1 MVCDYAL
8 ANGARLPAWTA
19 VADHKFTAVA
29 LAGGTLEPDF
39 RAAGYLAPNKAYL
52 HVAGEP
58 MLTRVL
64 RALRSAHSIGRIRC
78 VTPAAAIVTLPDALG
93 LYDEV
98 IEPGM
103 GLIDSLLTGL
113 AGLDPNE
120 RVLLAATDM
129 PLVTASAIDAFA
141 ALASATPCDIG
152 YGFVERT
159 AHEREYPEV
168 RHTWVRLQ
176 QGVFCGGGVS
186 VMRAGAA
193 RQVQD
198 VLRRLTAAR
207 KSPLKLAALF
217 SYGLLFKAAMGW
229 LRIEQVE
236 RRADQIS
243 GLTCRGLLCDR
254 PELAVNVDRLDDL
267 RTVEHIIARR

>member
-1 MVCDYAL
+1 MAE
-8 ANGARLPAWTA
+8 G
-19 VADHKFTAVA
+19 KFTAVA

-64 RALRSAHSIGRIRC
+64 RALRSARSVGRIRC
-78 VTPAAAIVTLPDALG
+78 VTPKAAIATLPDALG

-98 IEPGM
+98 IEPGK
-103 GLIDSLLTGL
+103 GLIDSLL
-113 AGLDPNE
+113 AGLTALDPGE

-129 PLVTASAIDAFA
+129 PLLTASAIDAFA

-159 AHEREYPEV
+159 AHERDYPEV

-176 QGVFCGGGVS
+176 QGVFCGGGLS

-193 RQVQD
+193 PQVQD
-198 VLRRLTAAR
+198 VLRRLIAAR

-217 SYGLLFKAAMGW
+217 SYGLLFKAMMGW